1 MGVVREAHRVER
13 TGPGGLI
20 AADLSQLRC
29 MVHGMATENVS
40 VTLDEAQFERV
51 RGAVRAGGT
60 RNVPGVKQHAA
71 AMSRSASQQI
81 THWARIGRELES
93 AVSVSHREIADVLT
107 GRGSYD
113 ALSAEQQ
120 AVIRAGWIELL
131 DARIRALDLAE
142 EFAGQGR
149 SYVELDE
156 SGQVVRRTP

>member
-1 MGVVREAHRVER
+1 
-13 TGPGGLI
+13 
-20 AADLSQLRC
+20 
-29 MVHGMATENVS
+29 MATTS
-40 VTLDEAQFERV
+40 VTRIDDDMFESAR
-51 RGAVRAGGT
+51 
-60 RNVPGVKQHAA
+60 QHGA